1 MATGN
6 LQLLPL
12 LKLTNTRG
20 LQAFQFLRFGGL
32 FITSVLVARLL
43 TDKSEVA
50 LFETLLLIGSSTT
63 FFWVSGI
70 INPFIPLYTHQMED
84 KRKGYFT
91 SAAVLMICF
100 SILTTF
106 LAFVWLFIHP
116 PKELILYYIF
126 LVGNLL
132 AAPAFLNEY
141 FLLLLNK
148 PKTILI
154 YGIVGFLLQ
163 FYAIALPLF
172 LFSRIEVALVHLL
185 ILNIGKFIFLLFLI
199 MKYDNFFIDFSIIR
213 ILLKKCIPSILTL
226 LIGGS
231 MAFTDSYFI
240 RYYFNDNDFAI
251 FRYGARELPFV
262 LLLANAFS
270 NVMSGEV
277 ALANREG
284 TLTDTFSKIKTESAK
299 LMHYLFPLTIVLL
312 FSSAWL
318 YKTVYTEAY
327 MDAFYIFNIYLLLI
341 LSRLVFPQTILL
353 GLQKNV
359 TLLKLSVV
367 EWTLNLTF
375 NFTLLYFWGM
385 YGVALAT
392 VLSFMSEK
400 ILQSL
405 VLAQQGIK
413 PSKYIPMKTWLIY
426 SIITV
431 CSFAAVWW
439 MHK

>member
-1 MATGN
+1 M
-6 LQLLPL
+6 
-12 LKLTNTRG
+12 LKLSNTRG

-43 TDKSEVA
+43 TDKSNVA
-50 LFETLLLIGSSTT
+50 IFETLLLIGSSTT

-70 INPFIPLYTHQMED
+70 INPFIPLYTHQEEET
-84 KRKGYFT
+84 RKGYFS
-91 SAAVLMICF
+91 SAALLMIVF
-100 SILTTF
+100 SILTT
-106 LAFVWLFIHP
+106 LLTFVWLFIHP
-116 PKELILYYIF
+116 PKEMFLYYIF
-126 LVGNLL
+126 LAGNLL

-148 PKTILI
+148 PKAILV
-154 YGIVGFLLQ
+154 YGMISFLSQ
-163 FYAIALPLF
+163 IAAIALPLW
-172 LFSRIEVALVHLL
+172 LNHSLENALICLL
-185 ILNIGKFIFLLFLI
+185 AVNAGKFLFLLFLLNN
-199 MKYDNFFIDFSIIR
+199 YDHFHIDFSIIKT
-213 ILLKKCIPSILTL
+213 LFKKCIPSILTL

-231 MAFTDSYFI
+231 MAFTDSYLI
-240 RYYFNDNDFAI
+240 RYYFDDADFAI

-284 TLTDTFSKIKTESAK
+284 TLATAFSKIKKESVK
-299 LMHYLFPLTIVLL
+299 LMNYLFPLTIILL

-327 MDAFYIFNIYLLLI
+327 VDAFYIFNIYLLLI
-341 LSRLVFPQTILL
+341 LSRIVFPQTILL

-367 EWTLNLTF
+367 EWILNLTF

-392 VLSFMSEK
+392 VLSFLSEK
-400 ILQSL
+400 VLQSI
-405 VLAQQGIK
+405 VLARQGIK
-413 PSKYIPMKTWLIY
+413 PSQYIPIKTWLIY
-426 SIITV
+426 SILTV
-431 CSFAAVWW
+431 CSFAAVWF